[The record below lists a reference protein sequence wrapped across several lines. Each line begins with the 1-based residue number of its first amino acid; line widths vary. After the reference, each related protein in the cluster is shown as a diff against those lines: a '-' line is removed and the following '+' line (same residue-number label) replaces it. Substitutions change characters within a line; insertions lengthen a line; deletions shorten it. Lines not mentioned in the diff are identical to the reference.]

1 MEKLKTNFIVIN
13 LKKYI
18 VSIISVGFI
27 ITLVL
32 FSTTNL
38 QAAKAGLKLWANS
51 VVPSL
56 FPFFVATEI
65 LCNTNLVYVA
75 GKYLRKPI
83 QKIFNVP
90 GEGAIAIIMGII
102 SGYPTG
108 AKIVVNF
115 REKNICSKE
124 EGERLLAFTNNSGPL
139 FILGTVGISL
149 FGDVKIGY
157 LLLISHIISSL
168 IVGIIFKNWKKGKL
182 KSYTD
187 LVEKVEKPKNIG
199 IRDLGD
205 ILGIAIKKTIITIL
219 NIGGFIVIFS
229 VILSILENSGFFS
242 IIENICKIFG
252 ISSGIGTSLISGII
266 ELTNGVSKL
275 SLLGNKN
282 IYIILASFLLG
293 FGGISV
299 LLQVYSVISK
309 SDISIKPYFYG
320 KVIQACLSG
329 LVTFLLLSL

>member
-1 MEKLKTNFIVIN
+1 MEKLKTNFIIIN
-13 LKKYI
+13 FKKYFI
-18 VSIISVGFI
+18 SIISVGFI
-27 ITLVL
+27 ITLIA

-38 QAAKAGLKLWANS
+38 QAAKDGLKLWANS

-115 REKNICSKE
+115 RERNICTKE

-149 FGDVKIGY
+149 FRDVRIGY

-168 IVGIIFKNWKKGKL
+168 IVGIIFKNWKKGNL
-182 KSYTD
+182 KSYTN

-199 IRDLGD
+199 IRDLGE
-205 ILGIAIKKTIITIL
+205 ILGIAIKKSIITIL

-242 IIENICKIFG
+242 ITENICKIFG
-252 ISSGIGTSLISGII
+252 ITSGIGTSLISGII

-275 SLLGNKN
+275 SLLGNSN
-282 IYIILASFLLG
+282 IYIIFASFLLG

-320 KVIQACLSG
+320 KLLQGVIASIITIVIL
-329 LVTFLLLSL
+329 